1 VRTKFPDV
9 ELIQPNDSI
18 EFYIDELQN
27 REKYEALTN
36 SNTAIQN
43 KLFNK
48 DIEGAFE
55 ELKKL
60 NSFFGKISVDEST
73 TVASG
78 FGDRVKNYLN
88 AKKCEGKIGW
98 QTGFEAID
106 KHVGGI
112 ADEYMVI
119 MGTAG
124 IGKCVDESSMVQCPN
139 GDHIT
144 IKQFV
149 EENRKEI
156 MSYDEKNRKFIVSK
170 VKGYID
176 SGMKE
181 GFLVHTKS
189 GREVVVTKEHPFL
202 LENGKW
208 LSFENGLKVGDRIT
222 VPRYHRVKTKNS
234 MKTEEIELI
243 ALMLADGCMRSGQV
257 TFSTLDEFLLEK
269 AKNIAK
275 FFDVEVHHI
284 EGCDYRFSKHNP
296 RDHSTVN
303 NIMIFLKALEMWN
316 KLSNQKSIPE
326 CILRCSNR
334 QLVSFIEMMFNT
346 DGYASNQSGLIE
358 YYSTSKVMCYQMQ
371 TLLMRFGIYSSIRYK
386 KNDFLGCYT
395 LNITSHDL
403 AIFDSLFT
411 LMPRRQERIDKF
423 LLKERNSNVLTVRLS
438 DVDYALMES
447 KIRKYG
453 ISNFARLF
461 HKTGKYNKP
470 SCRTISGLLPS
481 NKKFKRLSLE
491 RLKMYCSYL
500 SDVKHIRNMTEEC
513 IFDEILSIE
522 PVGKRHMY
530 DLEVIGS
537 HNFVVNDILVHNT
550 FLELMMGKNIWMQMD
565 KPVFLVSNEIAPK
578 KMGGR
583 LDAIL
588 SQVNYSK
595 YRKGLLSSAE
605 EKKIAK
611 LKEMYKVL
619 PEFYM
624 TNGAGKNVDD
634 IEFEIMSIDPKPGL
648 ILVDGL
654 YLTDMG
660 FNDEYKNTSTASR
673 AYQRLKSK
681 LGIPLI
687 ATTQMTDDFKTK
699 YARAIQEDADA
710 VLYLK
715 QPPNFR
721 DMKRME
727 LIFTKIREEDSF
739 LKLQMNWD
747 FDKWNFSQ
755 IKDDD
760 EGDSDSEVEIN

>member
-1 VRTKFPDV
+1 MRTKFPDV

-60 NSFFGKISVDEST
+60 NSFFGKISVDESI

-106 KHVGGI
+106 KHIGGI
-112 ADEYMVI
+112 ADEYLVI

-124 IGKCVDESSMVQCPN
+124 IGK
-139 GDHIT
+139 T
-144 IKQFV
+144 F
-149 EENRKEI
+149 
-156 MSYDEKNRKFIVSK
+156 
-170 VKGYID
+170 
-176 SGMKE
+176 
-181 GFLVHTKS
+181 
-189 GREVVVTKEHPFL
+189 
-202 LENGKW
+202 
-208 LSFENGLKVGDRIT
+208 GL
-222 VPRYHRVKTKNS
+222 
-234 MKTEEIELI
+234 
-243 ALMLADGCMRSGQV
+243 
-257 TFSTLDEFLLEK
+257 
-269 AKNIAK
+269 
-275 FFDVEVHHI
+275 
-284 EGCDYRFSKHNP
+284 
-296 RDHSTVN
+296 
-303 NIMIFLKALEMWN
+303 
-316 KLSNQKSIPE
+316 
-326 CILRCSNR
+326 
-334 QLVSFIEMMFNT
+334 
-346 DGYASNQSGLIE
+346 
-358 YYSTSKVMCYQMQ
+358 
-371 TLLMRFGIYSSIRYK
+371 
-386 KNDFLGCYT
+386 
-395 LNITSHDL
+395 
-403 AIFDSLFT
+403 
-411 LMPRRQERIDKF
+411 
-423 LLKERNSNVLTVRLS
+423 
-438 DVDYALMES
+438 
-447 KIRKYG
+447 
-453 ISNFARLF
+453 
-461 HKTGKYNKP
+461 
-470 SCRTISGLLPS
+470 
-481 NKKFKRLSLE
+481 
-491 RLKMYCSYL
+491 
-500 SDVKHIRNMTEEC
+500 
-513 IFDEILSIE
+513 
-522 PVGKRHMY
+522 
-530 DLEVIGS
+530 
-537 HNFVVNDILVHNT
+537 
-550 FLELMMGKNIWMQMD
+550 LMMGKNIWMQMD

-648 ILVDGL
+648 LLVDGL

-760 EGDSDSEVEIN
+760 EGDSDSEVVIN